1 MRERENVPHI
11 IIERGGMGGGVGPFL
26 LGAILGAGAALLLAP
41 RTGKETQREIKE
53 RASRLGEGA
62 ERVVRDLQHEFEE
75 RMDQARGEMMERVDA
90 IRGAVDTGIEAAQH
104 ARSELEKRIDRS
116 KAAYQASVQNSEEDA
131 GEEAEEVEGA

>member
-11 IIERGGMGGGVGPFL
+11 VIERAGRGGGVGPFL

-62 ERVVRDLQHEFEE
+62 ERVVRDLQHQFEE
-75 RMDQARGEMMERVDA
+75 RMDQARGEMMERVDT

-104 ARSELEKRIDRS
+104 AKSELEERIDRS
-116 KAAYQASVQNSEEDA
+116 KAAYRAAVENSEEDA
-131 GEEAEEVEGA
+131 AEESEEAESA